1 MDFLTSRAISAWLLS
16 TCLPTGCSQDCRA
29 CENPVGQLRHYRAR
43 EFFVGHDV
51 LHCRDVG
58 WRSLSNGKLLVEA
71 SNRFDLLVT
80 TDKKLRHEQH
90 LPDLPISV
98 LELNA

>member
-1 MDFLTSRAISAWLLS
+1 
-16 TCLPTGCSQDCRA
+16 
-29 CENPVGQLRHYRAR
+29 
-43 EFFVGHDV
+43 V